1 MPRRALLLLLLALV
15 VAGCGP
21 ADEADQPATTAATAP
36 TTSAASTAADTAPTP
51 VAVAKP
57 ADDVEHPG
65 SRTEWWYAHAMDPVS
80 GRTIIVT
87 MFRSP
92 LPAIGGFWYSK
103 GDMKR
108 WTELSL
114 PVDHTGPGTSLQ
126 AGSITYDEARN
137 IWRIR
142 ARTGGY
148 TINFDLTN
156 PRPGI
161 TAGPLKF
168 GADAMYWTV
177 PVATSNANGFLKTPD
192 GTRVA
197 IRNWRGY
204 HDHNWGPFSLESD
217 QYRGWEWAVAH
228 EPDGHAVL
236 LGGVTPNDGPFKGV
250 LARISPERTR
260 FCRTGAD
267 LSDWT
272 TVDGFRFPQTVSAS
286 CDKLSATFTVTR
298 PLVVG
303 LSTHALTESV
313 AVTEAP
319 GSIGLV
325 EHLARKEP

>member
-1 MPRRALLLLLLALV
+1 MPRRLASLLLCAV
-15 VAGCGP
+15 IVAGCGGS
-21 ADEADQPATTAATAP
+21 ADDTATTQTATTQTATAVAP
-36 TTSAASTAADTAPTP
+36 TDTAPTP

-57 ADDVEHPG
+57 IDDVEHPG
-65 SRTEWWYAHAMDPVS
+65 SRTEWWYAHAMDPAT

-87 MFRSP
+87 MFRDP
-92 LPAIGGFWYSK
+92 LPAVGGFWYSET
-103 GDMKR
+103 DMKR

-114 PVDHTGPGTSLQ
+114 PVDHSGPGTSLQ
-126 AGSITYDEARN
+126 NGSITYDEARN
-137 IWRIR
+137 AWRVR

-148 TINFDLTN
+148 TINFDLTD

-177 PVATSNANGFLKTPD
+177 PVATSNANGFLVTPE
-192 GTRVA
+192 GARVA

-228 EPDGHAVL
+228 EPNGNAVL

-272 TVDGFRFPQTVSAS
+272 TLDGFRFPQTVSAA
-286 CDKLSATFTVTR
+286 CDKLSTTFTVTR
-298 PLVVG
+298 PLVAG

-313 AVTEAP
+313 AVTETP